1 MKSLFFEFDYFLNEQ
16 KLSELW
22 LDPETLFVLDTNV
35 LLNLYSYQ
43 DATRKAIYKSLDKV
57 NDRLWVPHQVML
69 EFHKNRPEII
79 YKSKKNF
86 DLIVG
91 HLDAFIEAHKCN
103 EKELITFDT
112 NFGKMY
118 PELRGLFTNFK
129 DSSQTKINE
138 LILKLEEEAK
148 PIKEKAKELKKQT
161 ISLTGTDHIYQKL
174 LEFYSDEKV
183 GLPFDQEALDKIY
196 EEGGVRYANEIPPG
210 YKDAHKPEEFLNRGV
225 LYKSKFGDLILYKQI
240 LKFSSDK
247 KIKNVIFISEDS
259 KKDWKESVPHENNKY
274 YGVRREIREE
284 AFKEAGI
291 LNFLVFNTE
300 EFIKHSKVKLDT
312 TLVADLNAVHE
323 KYINIS
329 KLIDTSVFE
338 NNQTNINGL
347 DDEIITLESKITV
360 LSKQIEQMKFE
371 EKHLQLQLGSIQ
383 EEIKGF
389 ERRIVEDFENLEDFE
404 LHQQH
409 LMLRD
414 LNLSKKILLENSDNL
429 ERQLR
434 QLSQKRF
441 FLRREL
447 DKLLSIKHNELKDL
461 DSNIIE
467 DINENLRFINHRSA
481 SEMREST
488 SEGLNVRRPRSA
500 SEMRESTS
508 EGLNVRRPRS
518 ASEMR
523 ESTSEGLNVR
533 RPRSASEMRESTSEG
548 LNVRRPRS
556 TSEMREST
564 SEGLNVRR
572 PRSASEMRENTQE
585 DFSIRRKQSFLANQ
599 RTNSDDKKTD

>member
-16 KLSELW
+16 KLAELW
-22 LDPETLFVLDTNV
+22 LDTETLFVLDTNV

-79 YKSKKNF
+79 YKSKKYF

-103 EKELITFDT
+103 DKELITFDT

-129 DSSQTKINE
+129 ESSQTKINE

-174 LEFYSDEKV
+174 LEFYPDEKV
-183 GLPFDQEALDKIY
+183 GLPFDQEVLDKIY
-196 EEGGVRYANEIPPG
+196 EEGAVRYANEIPPG
-210 YKDAHKPEEFLNRGV
+210 YKDAHKSEEFLNRGI

-240 LKFSSDK
+240 LKFSSDI

-312 TLVADLNAVHE
+312 SLVADLNAVHE

-329 KLIDTSVFE
+329 NLLDTSVIG
-338 NNQTNINGL
+338 NNQGNIHGL
-347 DDEIITLESKITV
+347 DEEIITLESNITV
-360 LSKQIEQMKFE
+360 LSTQIEQIKFE
-371 EKHLQLQLGSIQ
+371 EKHLKLQLNSIQ
-383 EEIKGF
+383 EEIIGF
-389 ERRIVEDFENLEDFE
+389 ERRIVEDFEKLEDFE

-414 LNLSKKILLENSDNL
+414 LNISKEMLLENLDNL
-429 ERQLR
+429 ESQLR
-434 QLSQKRF
+434 QSSKKRF

-447 DKLLSIKHNELKDL
+447 DKLLTIKHNELKDL

-467 DINENLRFINHRSA
+467 DINENLRFIKHRSA
-481 SEMREST
+481 SEMRESAPENLST
-488 SEGLNVRRPRSA
+488 RRA
-500 SEMRESTS
+500 
-508 EGLNVRRPRS
+508 
-518 ASEMR
+518 
-523 ESTSEGLNVR
+523 
-533 RPRSASEMRESTSEG
+533 
-548 LNVRRPRS
+548 
-556 TSEMREST
+556 
-564 SEGLNVRR
+564 
-572 PRSASEMRENTQE
+572 RSASEMRENAPESLSTRRARSASEMRENAPE
-585 DFSIRRKQSFLANQ
+585 DLNTRRKQSSIASRRKNINDE
-599 RTNSDDKKTD
+599 NSD

>member
-129 DSSQTKINE
+129 ESSQTKINE
-138 LILKLEEEAK
+138 LILQLEEEAK

-196 EEGGVRYANEIPPG
+196 EEGAVRYVNEIPPG
-210 YKDAHKPEEFLNRGV
+210 YKDGHKTEEFLNRGV

-240 LKFSSDK
+240 LKFSLDT

-300 EFIKHSKVKLDT
+300 EFIKHSKVKLDNS
-312 TLVADLNAVHE
+312 LVADLNAVHE

-329 KLIDTSVFE
+329 KFVDHVVTE
-338 NNQTNINGL
+338 NNHNNIHGL
-347 DDEIITLESKITV
+347 DEEIINLERDITV
-360 LSKQIEQMKFE
+360 LSAQIEQLKFE
-371 EKHLQLQLGSIQ
+371 AKHLNIELNSTQ
-383 EEIKGF
+383 EEIKVF

-404 LHQQH
+404 LHKQH

-414 LNLSKKILLENSDNL
+414 LNMSKKILLDNLDQL
-429 ERQLR
+429 ERQSR
-434 QLSQKRF
+434 ELSKQRF
-441 FLRREL
+441 FFRKKL
-447 DKLLSIKHNELKDL
+447 DKLLTIKHNELKGL
-461 DSNIIE
+461 DNLIE
-467 DINENLRFINHRSA
+467 DVQENLRFINSRSSSEMRETTPENMNIRRA
-481 SEMREST
+481 RSSSEMRETTPENMNIRRARSSSEMRETTPENMNIRRTRLSSEMREST
-488 SEGLNVRRPRSA
+488 PENMNIRRARSS
-500 SEMRESTS
+500 SEMRETTP
-508 EGLNVRRPRS
+508 ENMNIRRARS
-518 ASEMR
+518 SSEMR
-523 ESTSEGLNVR
+523 ETTPENMNIR
-533 RPRSASEMRESTSEG
+533 RNKTAID
-548 LNVRRPRS
+548 
-556 TSEMREST
+556 
-564 SEGLNVRR
+564 
-572 PRSASEMRENTQE
+572 RENSNDE
-585 DFSIRRKQSFLANQ
+585 
-599 RTNSDDKKTD
+599 NSD